1 MKTTLLLLGGFALTN
16 LLWFGAYRLEDNAVR
31 AAIQLPDTS
40 VYQIRKTDSGELN
53 VYCLNGGDPTIR
65 PVNEFGNIIVSCG
78 K

>member
-31 AAIQLPDTS
+31 AATQMPDTS

-53 VYCLNGGDPTIR
+53 VYCLNGADATIR
-65 PVNEFGNIIVSCG
+65 PVEEFGNIVVSCG
-78 K
+78 R